1 MTCTTFLTMLMVK
14 QLEMQSGGSSS
25 SGRGSGG
32 GSGRSSPSSTSVGA
46 GEGAGADAG
55 AGAGKEVHYWDR
67 PDWLDHLPPFISTS
81 GPSQLA
87 LDAVATLKALQGL
100 LFSHLD
106 PGNAPAVYT
115 TIIKTHASTYPGR
128 LSLELLCLPSM
139 GRVDEGQRMLLRV
152 YPSAL
157 LGYAKAFLPHRGT
170 KRWDELLWKVLAL
183 VESRSSADPSDAD
196 ALVDAHDDPATGGRA
211 MTMVSKPPPL
221 FFFRPLFFQRATL
234 REGSAAGCYPLY
246 VCTPPN
252 RNADM
257 CTCISPPT
265 PPPLPTPRT
274 LPEPFRH
281 WHVSTTDRNQKVQA
295 LAEQNHLPRTLPC
308 HIYQPACARGKHLR
322 PRIVCGPAACQRQH
336 GILFALHREGV
347 PWQLCHHH
355 RDSN

>member
-1 MTCTTFLTMLMVK
+1 MLPNDDDGDGRTVVYPFAIEYLSASLQASTLTTARSMTCTTFLTMLMVK

-234 REGSAAGCYPLY
+234 REGSAVGCYPLY

-274 LPEPFRH
+274 PLP
-281 WHVSTTDRNQKVQA
+281 A
-295 LAEQNHLPRTLPC
+295 LARVYNRPKSKSSSPC
-308 HIYQPACARGKHLR
+308 
-322 PRIVCGPAACQRQH
+322 
-336 GILFALHREGV
+336 
-347 PWQLCHHH
+347 
-355 RDSN
+355 